1 MNKMDHPVWEVY
13 DLYRT
18 ARLNVK
24 YYSELLHRTEIKNF
38 VLELILLC
46 SAPTSAVAGLWF
58 WESPIGH
65 EVWKYFGV
73 IAAFAAVIK
82 PLLGLPKKMKEYE
95 SLLSGYRT
103 LEHDL
108 QEVKS
113 SIAHKRKYDQASQA
127 EFKKAM
133 KRKGVLVGKDPD
145 AKENKKIKQACE
157 KEVISELPSEAFY
170 VPEE

>member
-1 MNKMDHPVWEVY
+1 MSRDEHPVWEVY

-18 ARLNVK
+18 SRLNVK
-24 YYSELLHRTEIKNF
+24 YFSELLHRTERKNF

-46 SAPTSAVAGLWF
+46 SAPTSTVAGLWF
-58 WESPIGH
+58 WETDIGH

-73 IAAFAAVIK
+73 IAAFSAVIK
-82 PLLGLPKKMKEYE
+82 PLLSLPKKMKEYGY
-95 SLLSGYRT
+95 LLSGYRT

-108 QEVKS
+108 QEIKS
-113 SIAHKRKYDQASQA
+113 SIAHKKNYDKVAYA
-127 EFKKAM
+127 DYNNAM

-145 AKENKKIKQACE
+145 AKENMKIKQKCE
-157 KEVISELPSEAFY
+157 KEVLSELPSDAFY